1 MELAKDIILLL
12 VGLTVFMVGM
22 DMMSAGMKK
31 VAGKGLRGLFKKI
44 GNNKLAGYGIGMSV
58 TAIIQSS
65 SATSVMVIGF
75 LNAGIMTLLQGICIM
90 LGAYV
95 GTSATG
101 LIVSLST
108 LGGGGSFKLSAF
120 LIGFAFIG
128 LVMTF
133 FKKPL
138 VKNLGTLL
146 SGLGLLFFGLETM
159 SGVFTAGS
167 QVYDFFSNLFSTVQF
182 PLLLVLIGAIFTAIV
197 QSSSATS
204 GIVIM
209 LVASGAISNF
219 TSGLYLVI
227 GATVGACVITVIASL
242 SGNVNSKRMS
252 ISCMLARIFM
262 ALLGTALIWLVVG
275 IVDKQAGDG
284 TVSHAILGVFD
295 NQSGLA
301 LAVCNVIYNLVVT
314 LIAIPFAG
322 AIAKLGEILIK
333 DTSSMKKDRAVQFI
347 DDKMLGE
354 PAIAK
359 MQAKK
364 EIMGMME
371 LAFNNLARGY
381 KRITTQDKSEDK
393 ILVDTEERIDNIN
406 EKLTPYLIKLT
417 GVLDGDE
424 SKRVGSWFHVINDVE
439 RIGDHANNFYEM
451 SLEMEENDLKFS
463 DKAIGEFDQMFA
475 VIERMIAI
483 VPEIFDEKDTSH
495 LHELHLLEDETDRLK
510 KELSTAHY
518 DRMKEGSCK
527 VVLSPY
533 YTSLLSNLERVAD
546 HLVNV
551 GYSII
556 DPTGHDTEE

>member
-1 MELAKDIILLL
+1 MELVKDIILLL

-22 DMMSAGMKK
+22 DMMSNGMKK

-44 GNNKLAGYGIGMSV
+44 GNNRLAGYGIGMSV

-108 LGGGGSFKLSAF
+108 LSGGSGSFKLSAF

-159 SGVFTAGS
+159 SGVFDGTS
-167 QVYDFFSNLFSTVQF
+167 QVYLFFVDLFSNVSF
-182 PLLLVLIGAIFTAIV
+182 PLLLVLIGAVFTAIV

-209 LVASGAISNF
+209 LVAKDALTL
-219 TSGLYLVI
+219 TSGIYLVI
-227 GATVGACVITVIASL
+227 GATVGACAITVIASL
-242 SGNVNSKRMS
+242 SGNVNAKRMS
-252 ISCMLARIFM
+252 VSCMIARIVM
-262 ALLGTALIWLVVG
+262 ALVATGIIWI
-275 IVDKQAGDG
+275 IVSSTGGAEKCDNF
-284 TVSHAILGVFD
+284 ILGLF
-295 NQSGLA
+295 NEQSGLA
-301 LAVCNVIYNLVVT
+301 LAVCNVAYNIIVT
-314 LIAIPFAG
+314 LIALPLAG
-322 AIAKLGEILIK
+322 VIAKLGEITIK
-333 DTSSMKKDRAVQFI
+333 DTSSLKKDRAVQYI
-347 DDKMLGE
+347 DDNMLRE

-364 EIMGMME
+364 EIMGMMD
-371 LAFNNLARGY
+371 LAFTNLKRGY
-381 KRITTQDKSEDK
+381 VRITTQDKSEDK
-393 ILVDTEERIDNIN
+393 VLVETEERIDNIN

-417 GVLDGDE
+417 GVLDGEE

-451 SLEMEENDLKFS
+451 SLEMEENELKFS
-463 DKAIGEFDQMFA
+463 ETAVAEFKRMFD
-475 VIERMIAI
+475 VIEQMIEI
-483 VPEIFDEKDTSH
+483 VPEIFDEKDKSH
-495 LHELHLLEDETDRLK
+495 LHQLHVLEDETDRLK

-518 DRMKEGSCK
+518 DRMKEGACK
-527 VVLSPY
+527 VILSPY

-556 DPTGHDTEE
+556 DPTGHDTEEQ

>member
-22 DMMSAGMKK
+22 EMMSAGMKK

-108 LGGGGSFKLSAF
+108 LGGAGSFKLSAF

-252 ISCMLARIFM
+252 ISCMIARIVM
-262 ALLGTALIWLVVG
+262 ALLGTSIIWIVVASVG
-275 IVDKQAGDG
+275 GT
-284 TVSHAILGVFD
+284 TVSNAILGAFD

-301 LAVCNVIYNLVVT
+301 LAVCNVIYNLIVT

-322 AIAKLGEILIK
+322 LIAKMGEVLIK
-333 DTSSMKKDRAVQFI
+333 DTSSIKKDRAVQFI

-364 EIMGMME
+364 EIMGMMD
-371 LAFNNLARGY
+371 LAFENLKRGY

-451 SLEMEENDLKFS
+451 ALEMEENDLKFS
-463 DKAIGEFDQMFA
+463 EKAVGEFNQMFD
-475 VIERMIAI
+475 VIEKMVAI

>member
-22 DMMSAGMKK
+22 DMMSSGMKK

-44 GNNKLAGYGIGMSV
+44 GNNRLAGYGIGVSV

-108 LGGGGSFKLSAF
+108 LSGGSGSFKLSAF

-159 SGVFTAGS
+159 SGVFDGGS
-167 QVYDFFSNLFSTVQF
+167 QVYSFFVDLFSNVSF
-182 PLLLVLIGAIFTAIV
+182 PLLLVLIGAVFTAIV

-209 LVASGAISNF
+209 LVAKEALTL
-219 TSGLYLVI
+219 TSGIYLVI

-252 ISCMLARIFM
+252 ISCMIARIVM
-262 ALLGTALIWLVVG
+262 ALLFTSLIWSVVELTG
-275 IVDKQAGDG
+275 GAGNSD
-284 TVSHAILGVFD
+284 SFLLGLFN

-301 LAVCNVIYNLVVT
+301 LAVCNVAYNVVVT
-314 LIAIPFAG
+314 LIALPLAG
-322 AIAKLGEILIK
+322 IIAKLGEIIVK
-333 DTSSMKKDRAVQFI
+333 DTSSLKKDRAVQFI
-347 DDKMLGE
+347 DDNMLRE

-364 EIMGMME
+364 EIMGMMD
-371 LAFNNLARGY
+371 LAFANIQRGY
-381 KRITTQDKSEDK
+381 VRITTQDKTNDALIVE
-393 ILVDTEERIDNIN
+393 TEERIDNIN
-406 EKLTPYLIKLT
+406 EKITPFLIKLT

-424 SKRVGSWFHVINDVE
+424 SRRVGSWFHVINDVE
-439 RIGDHANNFYEM
+439 RIGDHANNFYDM
-451 SLEMEENDLKFS
+451 SLEMEENELKFS
-463 DKAIGEFDQMFA
+463 DKAIQEFKQMFD
-475 VIERMIAI
+475 VIEEMMSI
-483 VPEIFDEKDTSH
+483 VPEIFDAKDTSR
-495 LHELHLLEDETDRLK
+495 LHNLHMLEEKTDRLK

-518 DRMKEGSCK
+518 DRMKDGLCK

-533 YTSLLSNLERVAD
+533 YTSLLTYLERVAD
-546 HLVNV
+546 HLVNI
-551 GYSII
+551 GYSIV
-556 DPTGHDTEE
+556 DPTGADSEEE

>member
-252 ISCMLARIFM
+252 ISCMLARIVM

-354 PAIAK
+354 PTIAK

-364 EIMGMME
+364 EIMGMMD
-371 LAFNNLARGY
+371 LAFENLKRGY